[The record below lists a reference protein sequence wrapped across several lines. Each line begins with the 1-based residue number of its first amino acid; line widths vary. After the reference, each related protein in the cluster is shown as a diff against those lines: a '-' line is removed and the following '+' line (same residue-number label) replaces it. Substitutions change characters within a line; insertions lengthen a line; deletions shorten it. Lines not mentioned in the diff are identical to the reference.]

1 MNREKVPHWEWN
13 CASCSPLTEKGEN
26 IDVLIRSVGTNG
38 ARTRSF
44 CLDRA
49 VLWPIEL
56 HAYNPKKIKDLA
68 ENRKIYSRSIISYV
82 FESKRNSRE
91 CLPFWNV
98 CLFRPIKKIESKEN
112 VISAQYKYF
121 KVNFRYF

>member
-1 MNREKVPHWEWN
+1 MLLAP
-13 CASCSPLTEKGEN
+13 PLTEKGKN

-68 ENRKIYSRSIISYV
+68 ENRKIYSRSISAM
-82 FESKRNSRE
+82 
-91 CLPFWNV
+91 CLNLKEILENV
-98 CLFRPIKKIESKEN
+98 CHFEMFVFSDRLKKIGSKEN

-121 KVNFRYF
+121 KVNLRYF